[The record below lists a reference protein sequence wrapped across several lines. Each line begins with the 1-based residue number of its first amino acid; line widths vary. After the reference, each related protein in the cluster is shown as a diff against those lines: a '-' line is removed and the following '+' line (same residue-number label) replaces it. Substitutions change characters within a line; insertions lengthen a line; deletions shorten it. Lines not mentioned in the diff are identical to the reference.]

1 MQTPTSQIDR
11 VDAALDALQN
21 GEPILV
27 FDAEDREGETDL
39 VYASEHVDAAAI
51 ARLRT
56 AAGGLLCTT
65 LAPHV
70 HQTLRLPYLADVLRD
85 AAHGDPFMERL
96 TEADVPYE
104 DASNQ
109 KPSFGLTV
117 NHRDTFTGVTDA
129 DRAHT
134 IGRLADLT
142 RRLGNGHDDEI
153 RDTFAAEF
161 KTPGHVILLNAHPRL
176 LDGRRGHT
184 ELATA
189 LVEMAGLAP
198 SATICEMMDGP
209 GGAGLSKQDAVKY
222 AARNGHVFLT
232 GDEVITRWRR
242 AKTTKPPG
250 RNGHASA

>member
-1 MQTPTSQIDR
+1 MQTHTAQLDR
-11 VDAALDALQN
+11 VDAALQALQN
-21 GEPILV
+21 GDPVLL
-27 FDAEDREGETDL
+27 FDSEDREGETDL
-39 VYASEHVDAAAI
+39 VFASERVDPAAI
-51 ARLRT
+51 AQLRT
-56 AAGGLLCTT
+56 QAGGLLCTT
-65 LAPHV
+65 LAPQV
-70 HQTLRLPYLADVLRD
+70 HETLGLPYLADVLRQ
-85 AAHGDPFMERL
+85 AARGDPILERL

-129 DRAHT
+129 DRART
-134 IGRLADLT
+134 IGRLATLAAG
-142 RRLGNGHDDEI
+142 LGNGHDEEI
-153 RDTFAAEF
+153 RQTFAAEF

-209 GGAGLSKQDAVKY
+209 GGAGLRKPDAVKY
-222 AARNGHVFLT
+222 AARNGLVFLT
-232 GDEVITRWRR
+232 GDEVVTRWRE
-242 AKTTKPPG
+242 AQAAKPPG